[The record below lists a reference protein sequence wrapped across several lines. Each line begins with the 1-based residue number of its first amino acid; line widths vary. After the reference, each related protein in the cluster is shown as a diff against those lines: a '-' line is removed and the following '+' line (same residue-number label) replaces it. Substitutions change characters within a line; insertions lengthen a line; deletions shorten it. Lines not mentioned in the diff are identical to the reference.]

1 MQSASDLLGLAG
13 GKPKLITRLTSGT
26 GTYVPT
32 VDMARCL
39 VRIQAG
45 GGGGASTGN
54 NAGGAGAMIEI
65 FFRIPIAGLAYSV
78 GAGGAVETDGSMSTL
93 GQFSAMP
100 GAGGVNG
107 VSPGMGG
114 VIGALMGPVDTN
126 GASITVSGMAGVSG
140 GFGGNG
146 SVAGGLPGFPIDPPN
161 APAYAAAVPAQYSTV
176 WSINHRNGQGNA
188 SGGNSFYGKGGT
200 TGNAPATTAY
210 GAGGGFNAAG
220 RGGCI
225 EIFDFGA

>member
-1 MQSASDLLGLAG
+1 MQSASDLLGSAG
-13 GKPKLITRLTSGT
+13 GKPKLITLLTSGT

-45 GGGGASTGN
+45 GAGGASTGN
-54 NAGGAGAMIEI
+54 YAGGAGAMIEV
-65 FFRIPIAGLAYSV
+65 FVRIPIAGLAYSV
-78 GAGGAVETDGSMSTL
+78 GAGGAIDGDGSMSTL

-100 GAGGVNG
+100 GTKGTTIGGAGGIV
-107 VSPGMGG
+107 
-114 VIGALMGPVDTN
+114 GALVGSVDTD
-126 GASITVSGMAGVSG
+126 GATITVSGMSGVSG
-140 GFGGNG
+140 GFGGYG
-146 SVAGGLPGFPIDPPN
+146 SAAGGLPGFPLDLSQSTN
-161 APAYAAAVPAQYSTV
+161 WSAPAPGPYAAGV
-176 WSINHRNGQGNA
+176 WTSSHRNGQGNA